1 MSKPTTRMPS
11 ATPSAAPSS
20 MSPAAAK
27 PLQPAPDNGIQFAD
41 PTRSALTHP
50 PVVAIKRRGKQL
62 GARIPEE
69 LYERLVACADGT
81 RIPQGRLIERA
92 LDVELKGHGY

>member
-1 MSKPTTRMPS
+1 MAKPTTRLPN
-11 ATPSAAPSS
+11 AAPSAPTS
-20 MSPAAAK
+20 TAPGAR
-27 PLQPAPDNGIQFAD
+27 PLQPAPDNGIAFAD
-41 PTRSALTHP
+41 PARGALTRP
-50 PVVAIKRRGKQL
+50 VAIKRRGKQL

-69 LYERLVACADGT
+69 LYERLVACAAGT